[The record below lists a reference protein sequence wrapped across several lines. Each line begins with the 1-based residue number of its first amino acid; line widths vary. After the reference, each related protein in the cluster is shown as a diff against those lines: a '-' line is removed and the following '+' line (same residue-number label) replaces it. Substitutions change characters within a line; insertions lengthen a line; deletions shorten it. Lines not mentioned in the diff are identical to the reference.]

1 MRLTPD
7 LVCVE
12 VSRAPGPHAP
22 RGARRAPTLGPTAS
36 FAVAIAVALL
46 SLTGCD
52 LGQFTV
58 RTTAK
63 VLVRAQPSLQQES
76 DYQLAHDA
84 IPGALKTIEGFWVVD
99 PDNENLMKILTEGY
113 CQYGT
118 GFIED
123 DWEVAKFAKK
133 LEEIEYHN
141 ARATHIFTRCLNYA
155 LKQLGEKW
163 QRDIFEA
170 PEAVAKLAKDTDA
183 EKRDPLMWAA
193 LGLGSIINHNLNR
206 VEMLSYLPTVRIM
219 LDRVLELDK
228 AKRPSRP
235 EYAALPHVAY
245 GMLYS
250 AVGPQFGGKVK
261 EAREEFEA
269 ALQLTADKD
278 NPNGRLLLARTL
290 MGYRLG
296 VMTNDRKFF
305 HDQLKQVLETPPS
318 IWPEQRLANE
328 VAHRRAR
335 RYLSH
340 EKELFQ

>member
-1 MRLTPD
+1 M
-7 LVCVE
+7 
-12 VSRAPGPHAP
+12 A
-22 RGARRAPTLGPTAS
+22 
-36 FAVAIAVALL
+36 
-46 SLTGCD
+46 CD
-52 LGQFTV
+52 LGQITV

-99 PDNENLMKILTEGY
+99 PDNADLLGILTEGY

-118 GFIED
+118 AFIED

-133 LEEIEYHN
+133 LDDIEYDN

-155 LKQLGEKW
+155 LKQLGEHW
-163 QRDIFEA
+163 QNDLFET
-170 PEAVAKLAKDTDA
+170 PDAVAKLARDTGAD
-183 EKRDPLMWAA
+183 KRDQMMWAA
-193 LGLGSIINHNLNR
+193 LALGSIINHNLSR
-206 VEMLSYLPTVRIM
+206 AEMLAYQPTVKIM

-228 AKRPSRP
+228 ASPPSRQD
-235 EYAALPHVAY
+235 YAALPHIAF

-250 AVGPQFGGKVK
+250 AASVQLGGKPA
-261 EAREEFEA
+261 EAKAEFEA
-269 ALQLTADKD
+269 ALQITADKD
-278 NPNGRLLLARTL
+278 HPEGKLLLARTL
-290 MGYRLG
+290 MGYRFGL
-296 VMTNDRKFF
+296 MNNDRKFF

-340 EKELFQ
+340 EKDLFQ